1 LSKEFFDTRAATWDE
16 RAAEKDT
23 QKLEAMAARL
33 AIEPGAAVL
42 DVGTG
47 TGIFVPYIL
56 QKIGYQGT
64 LVCLDYSG
72 EMLKIA
78 RAKGFKGQINYVC
91 ADIENNRIADNS
103 FNNVVCYSVFPHFN
117 DKLKALK
124 EIYRLLKPNG
134 RLFICHT
141 SSRHHINQVH
151 LGMKEISDH
160 IFPENKD
167 MRRMLK
173 EAGFKNISISDGQGD
188 YLAQARK

>member
-1 LSKEFFDTRAATWDE
+1 LSKEFFDTRAAAWDE
-16 RAAEKDT
+16 HAAEKDT

-33 AIEPGAAVL
+33 VIEPGAAVL

-47 TGIFVPYIL
+47 TGIFIPYIL
-56 QKIGYQGT
+56 QKIGYRGT

-72 EMLKIA
+72 EMLKMA
-78 RAKGFKGQINYVC
+78 RAKGFKGQISFVC
-91 ADIENNRIADNS
+91 ADIENSRITDNS

-141 SSRHHINQVH
+141 SSRQQINKVH
-151 LGMKEISDH
+151 GNIPAICHH

-173 EAGFKNISISDGQGD
+173 EAGFKDVSISDGQGD

>member
-1 LSKEFFDTRAATWDE
+1 LSKEFFDTRAAAWDE
-16 RAAEKDT
+16 KAAEKDT
-23 QKLEAMAARL
+23 AKLEAMAARL
-33 AIEPGAAVL
+33 VIEPGAAVL

-47 TGIFVPYIL
+47 TGIFIPFIL

-72 EMLKIA
+72 EMLKMA
-78 RAKGFKGQINYVC
+78 RAKGYKGQISFIC
-91 ADIENNRIADNS
+91 ADIEDSRIVDNS

-124 EIYRLLKPNG
+124 EIHRLLKPGG

-151 LGMKEISDH
+151 RGMKEISDH
-160 IFPENKD
+160 LFPENTD

-173 EAGFKNISISDGQGD
+173 EAGFKGISISDGQGD
-188 YLAQARK
+188 YLAEARK